1 MAGTLE
7 GRTALVTGAGNGIGR
22 AIADRFGEAG
32 ASVVL
37 VDVAEDDLAETA
49 SDLRSRGIEVA
60 TAVCDV
66 TSLSDVRDV
75 ATVADERFGG
85 TDVLV
90 NNAGATSRGSF
101 AELTPETWRHVLEVN
116 LTGAFNCVHAVA
128 PGMLD
133 REYGRIV
140 NVASMAGRNVSYY
153 GGPDYTASKWGLIG
167 LTKHLA
173 WELGPS
179 ITVNALCPGPT
190 LTGRF
195 RRATDDQ
202 TRRDNEAKVPLDRL
216 ADPADQAAAALFLA
230 SDEADYVTGTTL
242 DVDGGLQLSV
252 RVDA

>member
-1 MAGTLE
+1 MSGRLAD
-7 GRTALVTGAGNGIGR
+7 RTALVTGAGNGIGR
-22 AIADRFGEAG
+22 AVAERFGEAG
-32 ASVVL
+32 AELVL
-37 VDVAEDDLAETA
+37 VDVDETGLDDTA
-49 SDLRSRGIEVA
+49 ADLRARGVDVA
-60 TAVCDV
+60 TAVGDV

-75 ATVADERFGG
+75 ATVAEDRFGG

-90 NNAGATSRGSF
+90 NNAGLASRGSF
-101 AELTPETWRHVLEVN
+101 EDLTPETWRAVLEVN

-133 REYGRIV
+133 RGFGRVV

-173 WELGPS
+173 WELGPAV
-179 ITVNALCPGPT
+179 TVNALCPGPT
-190 LTGRF
+190 LTERF
-195 RRATDDQ
+195 RHATGAA
-202 TRRDNEAKVPLDRL
+202 TRRENESKVPLDRL
-216 ADPADQAAAALFLA
+216 ADPADQADAALFLA